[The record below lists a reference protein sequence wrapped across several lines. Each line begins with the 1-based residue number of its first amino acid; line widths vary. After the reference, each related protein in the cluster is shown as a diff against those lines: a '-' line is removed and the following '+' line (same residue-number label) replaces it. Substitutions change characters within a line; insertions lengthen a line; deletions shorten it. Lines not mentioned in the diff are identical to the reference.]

1 MCLDPRPE
9 SLVRPRRASR
19 RRVQAV
25 VSPAPRREAER
36 ATERERWLA
45 TLTDG
50 LDARGWSLVTRP
62 APSR

>member
-9 SLVRPRRASR
+9 SLVRSRPSSGRRIKATP
-19 RRVQAV
+19 A
-25 VSPAPRREAER
+25 PAPRRDREPHV
-36 ATERERWLA
+36 ERERWVS

-62 APSR
+62 ATSH